1 MWLHPHRIEHV
12 PSTGPRANSTLRTYD
27 PPVIFGPD
35 PEKRASVSRTVSNLS
50 IRLRQVHAR
59 VEGLLK
65 DRDHHAKA
73 HLGLQEELRE
83 LKRSDEVLRAR
94 IMELEQ
100 ENEVLRAVK
109 ATPQDKSGVAGDR
122 TGSKERIDEL
132 VIEIDRCLALLNN

>member
-1 MWLHPHRIEHV
+1 
-12 PSTGPRANSTLRTYD
+12 
-27 PPVIFGPD
+27 
-35 PEKRASVSRTVSNLS
+35 
-50 IRLRQVHAR
+50 VHAR

-73 HLGLQEELRE
+73 HLASQEELRE

-94 IMELEQ
+94 ITELEQ

-109 ATPQDKSGVAGDR
+109 AANLESSGAVNDR
-122 TGSKERIDEL
+122 SGSKERIDEL

>member
-1 MWLHPHRIEHV
+1 MSDL
-12 PSTGPRANSTLRTYD
+12 A
-27 PPVIFGPD
+27 
-35 PEKRASVSRTVSNLS
+35 

-65 DRDHHAKA
+65 DRDRHAA
-73 HLGLQEELRE
+73 RHLSLEEELRE
-83 LKRSDEVLRAR
+83 LKRSNEVLQAR
-94 IMELEQ
+94 LTELEQ

>member
-1 MWLHPHRIEHV
+1 MSH
-12 PSTGPRANSTLRTYD
+12 
-27 PPVIFGPD
+27 
-35 PEKRASVSRTVSNLS
+35 LS
-50 IRLRQVHAR
+50 IRLRRVHAR

-65 DRDHHAKA
+65 DRDQHVKA
-73 HLGLQEELRE
+73 NLTLQEELRE

-94 IMELEQ
+94 ITELEQ

-109 ATPQDKSGVAGDR
+109 ATSQDRSGSAGDR